1 MKMEERTTQ
10 TEQEER
16 IAQME
21 LLMERASE
29 AVMQL
34 SAALDIMEEAQPGI
48 AALDDYYGSQTWR
61 QDFDDD
67 ASGLLPANL
76 KRGVLSED
84 GIWNLLSDYR
94 ELMGRLQQTAAVAL
108 GE

>member
-1 MKMEERTTQ
+1 MKKEERITQ

-84 GIWNLLSDYR
+84 GIWNLLSDCQ
-94 ELMGRLQQTAAVAL
+94 ELQILLKETAEKTLA
-108 GE
+108 

>member
-1 MKMEERTTQ
+1 MKKEERITQ

-48 AALDDYYGSQTWR
+48 AALDELIVTMLLACFLPTSSAACSQR
-61 QDFDDD
+61 M
-67 ASGLLPANL
+67 ASGISSATI
-76 KRGVLSED
+76 VS
-84 GIWNLLSDYR
+84 
-94 ELMGRLQQTAAVAL
+94 
-108 GE
+108 

>member
-1 MKMEERTTQ
+1 MKKEERITQ

-21 LLMERASE
+21 
-29 AVMQL
+29 
-34 SAALDIMEEAQPGI
+34 EEAQPGI

-94 ELMGRLQQTAAVAL
+94 ELMGRLQQTAAEAL
-108 GE
+108 GK

>member
-1 MKMEERTTQ
+1 
-10 TEQEER
+10 
-16 IAQME
+16 
-21 LLMERASE
+21 
-29 AVMQL
+29 MQL

-94 ELMGRLQQTAAVAL
+94 ELMGRLQQTAAEAL
-108 GE
+108 GK